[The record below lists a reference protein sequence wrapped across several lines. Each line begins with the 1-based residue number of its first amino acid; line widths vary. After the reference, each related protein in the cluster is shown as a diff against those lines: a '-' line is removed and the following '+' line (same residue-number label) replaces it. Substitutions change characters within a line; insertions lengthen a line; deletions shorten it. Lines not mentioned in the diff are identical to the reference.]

1 MLYPILGVGLVGGA
15 LHRHELYT
23 EYKKI
28 VGDGYQGIWLSWQHK
43 KPEKTTSNLES
54 SIRRS
59 EVGEQGRKEDYVHV
73 M

>member
-28 VGDGYQGIWLSWQHK
+28 VIWSSWQHK
-43 KPEKTTSNLES
+43 KHEKKTTSNLES
-54 SIRRS
+54 SIRQS
-59 EVGEQGRKEDYVHV
+59 EGGEQGRKED
-73 M
+73 